1 MIGFWCLG
9 SWSGDRDS
17 LLYHGQ
23 LRQEINI
30 SHGTSS
36 QRVKDMTES
45 MKRKET
51 NNERVQGY
59 LEKTNGVPEFFWVK
73 TLRAVMSWE
82 KHSVGSDPGRPSMLL
97 LSKPLASC
105 V

>member
-1 MIGFWCLG
+1 MISDFVGMNGVGYLRHGWMERGRGQWRVEYVVIGFWCLG

-23 LRQEINI
+23 LRQEVNI
-30 SHGTSS
+30 SHGPSS

-59 LEKTNGVPEFFWVK
+59 LEKIMGCLSFF
-73 TLRAVMSWE
+73 
-82 KHSVGSDPGRPSMLL
+82 G
-97 LSKPLASC
+97 
-105 V
+105 